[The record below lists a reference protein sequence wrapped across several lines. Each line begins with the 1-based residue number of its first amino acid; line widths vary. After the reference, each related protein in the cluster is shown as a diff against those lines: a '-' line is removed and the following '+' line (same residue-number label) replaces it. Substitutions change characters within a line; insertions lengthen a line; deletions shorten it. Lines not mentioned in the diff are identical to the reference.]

1 VPWVSNPNTINNEIT
16 IKEVMEIEELHD
28 LFNLPLPEEACEQY
42 CELGILLQLKRK
54 NIQKDKWTYI

>member
-1 VPWVSNPNTINNEIT
+1 VYQVPWVSNPDTINNEIT

-42 CELGILLQLKRK
+42 CELGILL
-54 NIQKDKWTYI
+54 